1 MKIILDLDTGID
13 DALALSY
20 ALGDPMA
27 EVIGVTCTYGNVFRE
42 QALENTET
50 LLKALGRTDIPIYAG
65 PAHPLTQTDFAPTAM
80 CRVVHGEQG
89 FGQAQI
95 EPDPDLVQP
104 QPAVEFILEAARRHG
119 SELTLLTAG
128 PLTTLAEVLRRNPN
142 FKNEIGRVVCM
153 AGVLTVAG
161 NETPFAEANVRV
173 DPEAAAEVFASGLPL
188 VLVGLD
194 VTLKTLYDQAHID
207 HLRALKTPAADLVG
221 GLMQFYLDYYKTD
234 QRRLAGCPLHDP
246 LAAAAALHPDL
257 MATMPVNLKVELEEA
272 AGRGRTVADLT
283 RLNDPQK
290 DHQMAIDADVPRFL
304 ELFTHALER
313 SLGNRSSAR

>member
-1 MKIILDLDTGID
+1 M
-13 DALALSY
+13 
-20 ALGDPMA
+20 
-27 EVIGVTCTYGNVFRE
+27 
-42 QALENTET
+42 
-50 LLKALGRTDIPIYAG
+50 
-65 PAHPLTQTDFAPTAM
+65 
-80 CRVVHGEQG
+80 
-89 FGQAQI
+89 
-95 EPDPDLVQP
+95 
-104 QPAVEFILEAARRHG
+104 
-119 SELTLLTAG
+119 
-128 PLTTLAEVLRRNPN
+128 
-142 FKNEIGRVVCM
+142 
-153 AGVLTVAG
+153 
-161 NETPFAEANVRV
+161 
-173 DPEAAAEVFASGLPL
+173 
-188 VLVGLD
+188 LVGLD

-257 MATMPVNLKVELEEA
+257 ITTMPVNLKVELEEA